1 MIFAI
6 TPLALAARNAGHEVF
21 VAAPENVVD
30 TVAGTGLPCVPVTR
44 LTMLDFM
51 FSDRDGRPIE
61 RPTDLHERF
70 IFNGRGMGR
79 FAAGSLDGLLDLTA
93 AWRPDVVVGGALSFS
108 AGLIAAHLGVPFVQH
123 AVDMGEP
130 RMIDLAAAAEL
141 APELQRLGLR
151 SMPEPDLFIDVCPP
165 SLRRP
170 EAPASKAMRYI
181 PISTQG
187 AVEPWMY
194 TKGDRRRVLVTAG
207 SRVTPE
213 FDLDILSGL
222 AEKVSALDM
231 ELLIAAPQKVVS
243 ELSHLPDEIRVGWL
257 PLDVLAPTCDLL
269 VHHAGGN
276 TMLTGMANGV
286 PQVVVPYLPYVVDYS
301 TRLRDAGAA
310 RMILPGED
318 SPENVADACER
329 VLGDPEYARSAAAIR
344 DEMHSLPTPADLLGD
359 VEALVG

>member
-51 FSDRDGRPIE
+51 FRDRDGQPVE

-108 AGLIAAHLGVPFVQH
+108 AGLVAAHLGVPFVQH

-141 APELQRLGLR
+141 APELQSLGLR

-165 SLRRP
+165 SLRR
-170 EAPASKAMRYI
+170 ADAQPAELMRYI

-213 FDLDILSGL
+213 FDLLSGL
-222 AEKVSALDM
+222 AEKVASLDM

-243 ELSHLPDEIRVGWL
+243 ELSHLPEEIRVGWL

-301 TRLRDAGAA
+301 TRLRDSGAA
-310 RMILPGED
+310 EMLLPGED
-318 SPENVADACER
+318 SPENIADACER
-329 VLGDPEYARSAAAIR
+329 VLDDPEYTRKAAGIR
-344 DEMHSLPTPADLLGD
+344 AEMHSLPTPAAVLGK
-359 VEALVG
+359 VESLVG

>member
-30 TVAGTGLPCVPVTR
+30 IVTGTGLPCVPVTR
-44 LTMLDFM
+44 LSMLDFM
-51 FSDRDGRPIE
+51 FRDRDGQPVE

-70 IFNGRGMGR
+70 MFNGRGMGR

-93 AWRPDVVVGGALSFS
+93 VWRPDVVVGGALSFS

-130 RMIDLAAAAEL
+130 RMIDLAAGAEL

-151 SMPEPDLFIDVCPP
+151 DMPEPDLFVDVCPP
-165 SLRRP
+165 SLRRVD
-170 EAPASKAMRYI
+170 APPATLMRYI
-181 PISTQG
+181 PVSTQG

-194 TKGDRRRVLVTAG
+194 TTGERRRVLVTAG

-213 FDLDILSGL
+213 FDLDVLSGL
-222 AEKVSALDM
+222 AEKVASLDM

-243 ELSHLPDEIRVGWL
+243 QLSHLPDEVRVGWL

-301 TRLRDAGAA
+301 TRLRDSGAA
-310 RMILPGED
+310 EMLLPGDD
-318 SPENVADACER
+318 SPENIANACER
-329 VLGDPEYARSAAAIR
+329 VLGDPGYTRNAAEIR
-344 DEMHSLPTPADLLGD
+344 AEMHSLPTPAAVLGE
-359 VEALVG
+359 VEDLVG